1 MRRPEAA
8 RGHGWL
14 PGGTCVRHLGLGCGR
29 ACLQVGLA
37 CSMCHTTMDA
47 ASFEWL
53 TDWRVRASMLPSL
66 QVKDRLEGQVSQET
80 SK

>member
-1 MRRPEAA
+1 
-8 RGHGWL
+8 
-14 PGGTCVRHLGLGCGR
+14 
-29 ACLQVGLA
+29 
-37 CSMCHTTMDA
+37 MCHTTMDA